1 MIVNSERAIAL
12 TCPACQ
18 VIQEHPFSLF
28 TISRQPLQLLC
39 RCGFSQGHLRKLKR
53 NYELDVLG
61 VDGDRVRLLL
71 SRNELIRTP
80 LRNIF
85 STKNGQELGYIGSP
99 EAVQEAIVTGS
110 RDFVAESGD
119 FANPQIMR
127 EILAML
133 QDLAE
138 QHKIRCEC
146 EHPSVGIDIYADK
159 VELVCAFC
167 GSMVVIGAS
176 THKHQERLSR
186 VSEIIM
192 EPCTAQYLEEWLK
205 PLT

>member
-18 VIQEHPFSLF
+18 VIQEHSFSLF

-71 SRNELIRTP
+71 PGNELIHTR
-80 LRNIF
+80 LLNIF
-85 STKNGQELGYIGSP
+85 SAKSGQELGYIGSP
-99 EAVQEAIVTGS
+99 EAVQEAILKGS
-110 RDFVAESGD
+110 REFLAELGD
-119 FANPQIMR
+119 FSNPKVMR
-127 EILAML
+127 EILEIL

-138 QHKIRCEC
+138 EHKIRCEC
-146 EHPSVGIDIYADK
+146 EHPSIGIDIYADK

-176 THKHQERLSR
+176 TRKHQERLSR

-192 EPCTAQYLEEWLK
+192 EPCTAQFLEEWLI

>member
-18 VIQEHPFSLF
+18 VLQEHSFSLF

-39 RCGFSQGHLRKLKR
+39 RCGFSQGHLRQLKR

-61 VDGDRVRLLL
+61 VDGDRVRMLLP
-71 SRNELIRTP
+71 RNDLIHTP
-80 LRNIF
+80 LLNILH
-85 STKNGQELGYIGSP
+85 KNGQELGYIGSL
-99 EAVQEAIVTGS
+99 EAVQEAVLTGS
-110 RDFVAESGD
+110 REFFAELGD

-127 EILAML
+127 EILEML

-146 EHPSVGIDIYADK
+146 EHPTVGIDIYADK

-186 VSEIIM
+186 VSEIVM
-192 EPCTAQYLEEWLK
+192 EPCTAQHLEEWLK
-205 PLT
+205 PLN